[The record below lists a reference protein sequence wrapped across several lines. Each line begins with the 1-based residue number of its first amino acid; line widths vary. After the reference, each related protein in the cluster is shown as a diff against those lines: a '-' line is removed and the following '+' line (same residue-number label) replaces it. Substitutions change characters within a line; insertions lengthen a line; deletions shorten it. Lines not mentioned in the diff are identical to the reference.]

1 MKFQSQLSFLL
12 ILQAF
17 FPALLQNIFGINP
30 SNNVGWGLRTITVES
45 PEYYMLYNFFN
56 PHETFFRLIYRLQ
69 STFCKFE
76 YAFPDLPRS
85 LKTMLEGARID
96 GFYTK
101 LVSTDHFQPKMLSLS
116 ELLKKKN
123 FTGS

>member
-1 MKFQSQLSFLL
+1 
-12 ILQAF
+12 
-17 FPALLQNIFGINP
+17 
-30 SNNVGWGLRTITVES
+30 
-45 PEYYMLYNFFN
+45 MLYNFFN
-56 PHETFFRLIYRLQ
+56 PINESFFRLIYRLQ

-116 ELLKKKN
+116 ELLFKN
-123 FTGS
+123 FYWIFINKFF